1 MAGFCKLAGGLQ
13 PPNLAGSEAKTLSL
27 KYSRF
32 QETGTGD
39 WVRSALGG
47 RAGSVTRQI
56 LCPGHRQIGN
66 AEPGLPRGMPNVLS
80 ATPIL

>member
-13 PPNLAGSEAKTLSL
+13 TPNLAGSEAKTLKVSSGSL

-56 LCPGHRQIGN
+56 L
-66 AEPGLPRGMPNVLS
+66 
-80 ATPIL
+80 